1 MNEDFYKKLKTAA
14 IAAFVAL
21 TAAGNIPGRE
31 AAQVTVERDSYTE
44 HAVSSETSA
53 SGTETSASGT
63 ETSASFAETSASSAE
78 SAQTEESPEGEAEPP
93 EDVVP
98 DTKGL
103 IDLNGASQQELES
116 LKGIGP
122 AKAKAI
128 IAYREAHGGFIC
140 AEEITEVKGI
150 GAGIYEKIKDSI
162 YVSPR

>member
-44 HAVSSETSA
+44 HAVSS
-53 SGTETSASGT
+53 ETSASGT

>member
-31 AAQVTVERDSYTE
+31 SAQVTVERGSYTE

-53 SGTETSASGT
+53 SGTETSAS
-63 ETSASFAETSASSAE
+63 FAETPASSAE
-78 SAQTEESPEGEAEPP
+78 SAHTEESPEGEAEPP
-93 EDVVP
+93 EDVAP

>member
-78 SAQTEESPEGEAEPP
+78 ARRQ
-93 EDVVP
+93 
-98 DTKGL
+98 K
-103 IDLNGASQQELES
+103 NRR
-116 LKGIGP
+116 
-122 AKAKAI
+122 KAKRSRRKTS
-128 IAYREAHGGFIC
+128 YRIRKA
-140 AEEITEVKGI
+140 
-150 GAGIYEKIKDSI
+150 S
-162 YVSPR
+162 

>member
-53 SGTETSASGT
+53 S
-63 ETSASFAETSASSAE
+63 FAETSASSAE
-78 SAQTEESPEGEAEPP
+78 SAHTEESPEGEAEPP
-93 EDVVP
+93 EDVAP